1 MGQIQVEKNVG
12 GIDGLCVI
20 TPTVHGDG
28 RGYFME
34 TYNQKDME
42 EAGFHINFVQDNQSM
57 STKGVL
63 RGLHFQK
70 HFPQCKLVRAV
81 RGSVFD
87 VAVDLRR
94 DSKTYGKWYG
104 VELTEENKD
113 RARHLLKEF
122 GLYEYRA
129 AHPSALSGGQKQR
142 LAIACAIFSGRR
154 ILILDEPTS
163 GLDGQNMRLIAER
176 LKSEARNGRTILVIT
191 HDRELIESC
200 CDTVCGIFKAEPDGR
215 LKPVKLRYRRHA
227 SNRPV

>member
-1 MGQIQVEKNVG
+1 MSIIKVSDLTFCYEGSYDNIFENVSFQL
-12 GIDGLCVI
+12 DTDWRLGL
-20 TPTVHGDG
+20 TGRNG
-28 RGYFME
+28 RGKTTLLRLLEGRYPYQGTIHASVGFDYFPYAVEDPSLCPME
-34 TYNQKDME
+34 LLERIGLADKADTYPNM
-42 EAGFHINFVQDNQSM
+42 
-57 STKGVL
+57 
-63 RGLHFQK
+63 
-70 HFPQCKLVRAV
+70 
-81 RGSVFD
+81 
-87 VAVDLRR
+87 
-94 DSKTYGKWYG
+94 
-104 VELTEENKD
+104 
-113 RARHLLKEF
+113 
-122 GLYEYRA
+122 
-129 AHPSALSGGQKQR
+129 LSGGQKQR